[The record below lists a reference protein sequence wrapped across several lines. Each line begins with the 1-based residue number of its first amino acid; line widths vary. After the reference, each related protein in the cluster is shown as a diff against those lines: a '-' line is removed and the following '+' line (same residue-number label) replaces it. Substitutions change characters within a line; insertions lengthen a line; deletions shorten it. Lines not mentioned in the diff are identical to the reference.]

1 MPMRQAQRTGRPH
14 IRGGDERDRA
24 GEEALHWLIALQE
37 RPDEPGLKG
46 ACEAWRSAS
55 PDNAAAWREAEHV
68 WAVLGEAGPS
78 VRTERANAGRAA
90 TPRRRWGQPAA
101 VAAVAL
107 ALAACLVLA
116 VLPSIGL
123 WLAADYSTATAEL
136 RRIELEDGSVVQL
149 GAGSA
154 IDLAWTEERR
164 RIRLLAGEA
173 YFEVAPD
180 PSRPFTVEAAGVEA
194 EALGTAFDVR
204 LVAGAVSVAVEHGRV
219 AVARGGDL
227 LAPSLT
233 AGDWARVGLDGSV
246 EKGRIAPELVAAWRQ
261 GMLVARDESVA
272 DILSELR
279 RHYRGTI
286 VVAAS
291 GLEERRVTGVYRL
304 GEPIVALEAL
314 AGAHGARIHRVSPWI
329 AIVTRR

>member
-1 MPMRQAQRTGRPH
+1 MPQAQRTGRRD
-14 IRGGDERDRA
+14 IQAGDERDRA

-37 RPDEPGLKG
+37 RPDEPGLKA

-68 WAVLGEAGPS
+68 WGVLGEAGPS
-78 VRTERANAGRAA
+78 VRTERADAGRAA
-90 TPRRRWGQPAA
+90 SQHRWGRRAA
-101 VAAVAL
+101 VAAGVL

-116 VLPSIGL
+116 VLPSTGL

-136 RRIELEDGSVVQL
+136 RRIELDDGSVVHL

-154 IDLAWTEERR
+154 IDLAWTGGHR

-173 YFEVAPD
+173 HFEVAPD

-194 EALGTAFDVR
+194 TALGTAFDVR
-204 LVAGAVSVAVEHGRV
+204 LVADAVAVAVEHGRV

-227 LAPSLT
+227 LAPSLA

-261 GMLVARDESVA
+261 GTLVARDESVA
-272 DILSELR
+272 DILAELR

-286 VVAAS
+286 IVAAS

-304 GEPIVALEAL
+304 GEPVIALEAL
-314 AGAHGARIHRVSPWI
+314 ADAHGARVHRVSPWI
-329 AIVTRR
+329 AVVTRR